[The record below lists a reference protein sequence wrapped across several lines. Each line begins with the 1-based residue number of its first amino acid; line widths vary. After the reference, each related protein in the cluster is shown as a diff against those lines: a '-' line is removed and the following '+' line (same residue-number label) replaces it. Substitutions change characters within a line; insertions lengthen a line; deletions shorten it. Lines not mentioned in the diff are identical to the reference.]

1 MSGDGTKWT
10 ASATQAIV
18 GSQVDR
24 GRVYSY
30 TQVQEAAAG
39 FEAQAP
45 FHLALVEL
53 DQGGLITAQLTD
65 IDGEVAIGD
74 RVELVTRKLTTDG
87 DRGMIIYG
95 YKFRPAMQ

>member
-1 MSGDGTKWT
+1 MSGHSKNWT
-10 ASATQAIV
+10 TAANQV
-18 GSQVDR
+18 MDGSQVAR
-24 GRVYSY
+24 GAVYSY
-30 TQVQEAAAG
+30 TQVQEPAAG

-65 IDGEVAIGD
+65 VDGEVAIGD

-95 YKFRPAMQ
+95 FKFRPAMK